1 MAVVQEVL
9 MFGTE
14 TWVMNPYLEKALEGF
29 IRHLD
34 TPDKADCM
42 FDEPKGDIAKTPQR

>member
-14 TWVMNPYLEKALEGF
+14 TWVMNPYLEKALKGF
-29 IRHLD
+29 IRPLD

-42 FDEPKGDIAKTPQR
+42 FAEPQGDIAKTPQR